1 MIEYFFSQKCEKEEQ
16 QKLMNRTLLGG
27 CQNVIQKYLNSMAM
41 VKEVANHE
49 LKRNAVKEI
58 MNKS

>member
-1 MIEYFFSQKCEKEEQ
+1 MWER
-16 QKLMNRTLLGG
+16 RTTEIDEPDIVGG

-58 MNKS
+58 MNKSWELKSIV